1 MELYSVSLAVYYPKK
16 QQVNSAE
23 PAWAPLTFSH
33 NPNPTG
39 GTKPEELALTTTSG
53 LPLSLLFPKLFLGL
67 L

>member
-39 GTKPEELALTTTSG
+39 AQNQKN
-53 LPLSLLFPKLFLGL
+53 
-67 L
+67 